1 MTLEF
6 RKKYTIVK
14 SIIDNFQDNP
24 FTIGEIYLLSDQAAR
39 NNGIIITP
47 DDVIGIILDLYDSF
61 DINKEVAEGN
71 VIRYRNNNLNA
82 TVSGR

>member
-14 SIIDNFQDNP
+14 SIIDNFQDKP

>member
-6 RKKYTIVK
+6 RKKFEIVK
-14 SIIDNFQDNP
+14 SVIDNFKDKA
-24 FTIGEIYLLSDQAAR
+24 FTIGELYVICDEVSRKHDILLQ
-39 NNGIIITP
+39 P
-47 DDVIGIILDLYDSF
+47 EDVICIVVDLYDSF
-61 DINKEVAEGN
+61 DLNKEVSEDN